1 MAIDPS
7 AGLVWQN
14 DMHTEFSSRPSFHN
28 YVPVPYLPSTSL
40 HLEMV
45 NFYANLSTKETQI
58 IRADSFSTI
67 HHILRLM
74 AAEWLNVSHIIECEL
89 TQLDYR
95 RENGITGFNSL
106 QQEVNVLHMWRRRC
120 ARYGDMLRR
129 SEEICSHRG
138 PMSWPK
144 LDDSESTNMITKDF
158 QAVQDK
164 FKRMETNAEK
174 QISTVF
180 AKISVEAGEES
191 IDEARRVT
199 RLTVIATI
207 FLPMSFV
214 ASIFGM
220 SGRFALDGDR
230 WWMYVAVAIPLAVS
244 ITLCGLYCRK
254 TPQEK
259 PAWSVHHDH
268 FDTEHLR
275 QAGLSY

>member
-14 DMHTEFSSRPSFHN
+14 DMHTEFSPRPSFHN
-28 YVPVPYLPSTSL
+28 YVRVRYLPSTSL
-40 HLEMV
+40 YLEMI
-45 NFYANLSTKETQI
+45 NFYANLSTKEIQV
-58 IRADSFSTI
+58 IRADSFSTV

-74 AAEWLNVSHIIECEL
+74 AAEWLNISHIIECEL
-89 TQLDYR
+89 SQLDYR
-95 RENGITGFNSL
+95 RENGVPGFTSL
-106 QQEVNVLHMWRRRC
+106 QQEVSVLHMWRRRC
-120 ARYGDMLRR
+120 ARYGDILRR
-129 SEEICSHRG
+129 SEELCSHRG
-138 PMSWPK
+138 SMSWPK
-144 LDDSESTNMITKDF
+144 VDDSEYTDLIIKDF
-158 QAVQDK
+158 QNVHDK
-164 FKRMETNAEK
+164 FKRMEKNAEK

-191 IDEARRVT
+191 IDEARRVR
-199 RLTVIATI
+199 RLAIIATI

-214 ASIFGM
+214 ASIFSM

-230 WWMYVAVAIPLAVS
+230 WWMYVVIAFPLVVS
-244 ITLCGLYCRK
+244 ITLCGLYFRK
-254 TPQEK
+254 NPQEN

>member
-1 MAIDPS
+1 VAIDPS
-7 AGLVWQN
+7 TGLDWQS
-14 DMHTEFSSRPSFHN
+14 DMHTECSPRPTFRN
-28 YVPVPYLPSTSL
+28 YVGVPHLPSTSPY
-40 HLEMV
+40 LEMV
-45 NFYANLSTKETQI
+45 NFYANLSSNEIKV
-58 IRADSFSTI
+58 IRADAFKTI

-89 TQLDYR
+89 TKLDYR
-95 RENGITGFNSL
+95 NENVIPGFTSL

-129 SEEICSHRG
+129 SEELCRHRG

-144 LDDSESTNMITKDF
+144 LDDSEATNLITKDF
-158 QAVQDK
+158 QAVHDK
-164 FKRMETNAEK
+164 FKRMEKDAEK

-191 IDEARRVT
+191 IDQARRVT
-199 RLTVIATI
+199 RLTGIATI

-214 ASIFGM
+214 ASIFSM
-220 SGRFALDGDR
+220 NGRFALDGDR
-230 WWMYVAVAIPLAVS
+230 WWMYVVVVIPLVVS
-244 ITLCGLYCRK
+244 ITLCGLHIRRN
-254 TPQEK
+254 QEK
-259 PAWSVHHDH
+259 AAWSVHHDH